1 MNYYMCIYRLMC
13 KNLEYISLLQ
23 LRAIL
28 AEPSKMHRNRPLA
41 VYPATL
47 VPLREGACPEYKSS
61 KSPPYNCQKTT
72 ICSLICVDKSLLR
85 LQTVAS
91 LAHIT
96 RILRCLLTND
106 SCFCFIPEP
115 TNRIRNFVDYRVK
128 TPVLRIHIRSN

>member
-1 MNYYMCIYRLMC
+1 MC

-23 LRAIL
+23 SRVML
-28 AEPSKMHRNRPLA
+28 AKPSKMHRTRPLA

-47 VPLREGACPEYKSS
+47 VPPREGACPEYKSS

-72 ICSLICVDKSLLR
+72 ICSLICVNKSLLR
-85 LQTVAS
+85 LRTVAS

-96 RILRCLLTND
+96 RMLRCLLTND
-106 SCFCFIPEP
+106 SCSYFIPEP

-128 TPVLRIHIRSN
+128 TPVLRMRIRSN